1 MINAKPT
8 SWSSLPGPEN
18 ISRAVLPNGI
28 VVLSRSNFAS
38 PSVVVQGYLN
48 SGSLF
53 DPEEKLGLAYFT
65 SQMLMRGTRRK
76 GLQSI
81 FDLLESCGASLGFS
95 ATMHTTS
102 FGGRSLVEDL
112 PIMINLLAECILTP
126 TFPFIQMELMR
137 AQLLTGLSLRAQD
150 TEEMATITFDDIVFS
165 GHPYRHPEDGFPET
179 VKRIKRPDIVN
190 FHRNVYGPKGMVIVM
205 VGAVEAQKAVDLV
218 TEALGGWQ
226 NSNQIEKPT
235 LPRIKPLQKTVRKHI
250 PIPEKSQTDLII
262 GTLGPKRSDGEYLS
276 ASLGNNVLGQF
287 GMMGRIGDIVREQSG
302 LAYHASASLNAGIDV
317 GTWEVSAG
325 VNPVNLEKAIDLILK
340 ELKRFIS
347 APVTKAELQDSKS
360 SYIGRLPL
368 SLESNAGVA
377 GALLNM
383 ERFSLGLDYFQKYV
397 SRVKAVTAEQVLE
410 TAQKYLNLDS
420 LAIVS
425 AGTVGEKK

>member
-112 PIMINLLAECILTP
+112 PIMINLLVECILTP

-150 TEEMATITFDDIVFS
+150 TEEMATIKFDDIVFS

>member
-165 GHPYRHPEDGFPET
+165 GHPYRYPEDGFPET

>member
-150 TEEMATITFDDIVFS
+150 TEEMATIKFDDIVFS

>member
-1 MINAKPT
+1 MINVKSS
-8 SWSSLPGPEN
+8 SWNSLPGPDN
-18 ISRAVLPNGI
+18 ISRTILPNGI
-28 VVLSRSNFAS
+28 VILTRSNFAS
-38 PSVVVQGYLN
+38 PSVVVQGYLT

-53 DPEEKLGLAYFT
+53 DPEEKLGLGYFT
-65 SQMLMRGTRRK
+65 SQMLMRGTRKR
-76 GLQSI
+76 GIHSI
-81 FDLLESCGASLGFS
+81 FDLLESRGASLGFS

-102 FGGRSLVEDL
+102 FGGRSLEEDL
-112 PIMINLLAECILTP
+112 PTMINLLAECILWP
-126 TFPFIQMELMR
+126 TFPLIQMELMR

-179 VKRIKRPDIVN
+179 VKRIKRLDIVN
-190 FHRNVYGPKGMVIVM
+190 FYKNNYGPKGMVIVL
-205 VGAVEAQKAVDLV
+205 VGAIEAQKAVDLV
-218 TEALGGWQ
+218 TQALGNWR
-226 NSNQIEKPT
+226 NSDQKGKPA
-235 LPRIKPLQKTVRKHI
+235 LPKIIPLKATVRKHI
-250 PIPEKSQTDLII
+250 SIPEKSQTDLII

-340 ELKRFIS
+340 ELNRFIS
-347 APVTKAELQDSKS
+347 APVTKSELQDSKS

-377 GALLNM
+377 GALLNL
-383 ERFSLGLDYFQKYV
+383 ERFQLGLDYFQKYV
-397 SRVKAVTAEQVLE
+397 ARVKAVKAEQVLE

>member
-1 MINAKPT
+1 MINVKTA
-8 SWSSLPGPEN
+8 SWNSLPGPDN
-18 ISRAVLPNGI
+18 ISRTVLPNGI
-28 VVLSRSNFAS
+28 VILTRSNFAS
-38 PSVVVQGYLN
+38 PSVVVQGYLT

-65 SQMLMRGTRRK
+65 SQMLMRGTRKK
-76 GLQSI
+76 GIQSI
-81 FDLLESCGASLGFS
+81 FELLESCGASLGFS

-112 PIMINLLAECILTP
+112 PTMINLLAECILTP
-126 TFPFIQMELMR
+126 TFPLIQMELMR

-150 TEEMATITFDDIVFS
+150 TEEMATITFDDIVFA
-165 GHPYRHPEDGFPET
+165 GHPYRHPEDGFPVT
-179 VKRIKRPDIVN
+179 VRRIKRPDILN
-190 FHRNVYGPKGMVIVM
+190 FHKNDYGPKGMVIVM
-205 VGAVEAQKAVDLV
+205 VGAIEAQKAVDLMS
-218 TEALGGWQ
+218 EALGSWHNPDQ
-226 NSNQIEKPT
+226 KDKPT
-235 LPRIKPLQKTVRKHI
+235 LPKINPIKETVRKHI
-250 PIPEKSQTDLII
+250 SIPEKSQTDLII

-325 VNPVNLEKAIDLILK
+325 VNPANLEKAIDLILK

-383 ERFSLGLDYFQKYV
+383 ERFQLGLDYFQKYV
-397 SRVKAVTAEQVLE
+397 ARVKAVTAEQVLE
-410 TAQKYLNLDS
+410 TAQKYLNLDT

-425 AGTVGEKK
+425 AGTAGKKK

>member
-218 TEALGGWQ
+218 MEALGGWQ

>member
-112 PIMINLLAECILTP
+112 PIMINLLVECILTP

>member
-112 PIMINLLAECILTP
+112 PTMIHLLAECILTP
-126 TFPFIQMELMR
+126 TFPLIQMELMR

-226 NSNQIEKPT
+226 NPSQKEKPT
-235 LPRIKPLQKTVRKHI
+235 LPKIKPLQKTVRKHI
-250 PIPEKSQTDLII
+250 SISEKSQTDLII

-425 AGTVGEKK
+425 AGTVPEKK

>member
-1 MINAKPT
+1 MIKVKPT
-8 SWSSLPGPEN
+8 GWNSLPGPEN
-18 ISRAVLPNGI
+18 ISRTVLPNGI
-28 VVLSRSNFAS
+28 VILSRSNFAS
-38 PSVVVQGYLN
+38 PSVVVQGYLT

-65 SQMLMRGTRRK
+65 SQMLMRGTRKK
-76 GLQSI
+76 GIQTI
-81 FDLLESCGASLGFS
+81 FNLLESCGASLGSS

-112 PIMINLLAECILTP
+112 PMMINLLAECILSP
-126 TFPFIQMELMR
+126 IFPLLQVELMR

-150 TEEMATITFDDIVFS
+150 TEEMATLTFDDIVFS

-179 VKRIKRPDIVN
+179 IKRIKRSDLES

-205 VGAVEAQKAVDLV
+205 VGAIEAQKAVDLV
-218 TEALGGWQ
+218 TAALGSWQ
-226 NSNQIEKPT
+226 NLNQKEKPS
-235 LPRIKPLQKTVRKHI
+235 LPKIQPLKETVRKHI
-250 PIPEKSQTDLII
+250 SILEKSQTDLII
-262 GTLGPKRSDGEYLS
+262 GTLGPKRSDSEYLS

-287 GMMGRIGDIVREQSG
+287 GMMGRIGEIVREQSG

-347 APVTKAELQDSKS
+347 APVTQMELQDSKS

-383 ERFSLGLDYFQKYV
+383 ERFQLGLDYFQKYV
-397 SRVKAVTAEQVLE
+397 SRVEAVTSEQVLE
-410 TAQKYLNLDS
+410 TAQKYLNLDA

-425 AGTVGEKK
+425 AGTPGEKK

>member
-8 SWSSLPGPEN
+8 SWNSLPGPEN
-18 ISRAVLPNGI
+18 ISRTVLPNGI
-28 VVLSRSNFAS
+28 VILSRSNFAS
-38 PSVVVQGYLN
+38 PSVVVQGYLT

-53 DPEEKLGLAYFT
+53 DPEEELGLAYFT
-65 SQMLMRGTRRK
+65 SQMLMRGTRKK
-76 GLQSI
+76 GIQSI
-81 FDLLESCGASLGFS
+81 FNLLESCGASLGFS

-112 PIMINLLAECILTP
+112 PMMLNLLAECILSP
-126 TFPFIQMELMR
+126 SFPLLQMELMR

-179 VKRIKRPDIVN
+179 VKRIQRSDIVN
-190 FHRNVYGPKGMVIVM
+190 FHKDVYGPKGMVIVM
-205 VGAVEAQKAVDLV
+205 VGAVEAQKTVDLV

-226 NSNQIEKPT
+226 CAGQRSKPS
-235 LPRIKPLQKTVRKHI
+235 LPKIQSLKDTVRRHV

-302 LAYHASASLNAGIDV
+302 LAYHASASLNSGIDV

-325 VNPVNLEKAIDLILK
+325 VNPANLEKAIDLILK

-347 APVTKAELQDSKS
+347 APVTKTELQDSKS

-383 ERFSLGLDYFQKYV
+383 ERFQLGLDYFQKYV

-410 TAQKYLNLDS
+410 TAQKYLNLDT

-425 AGTVGEKK
+425 AGTLGKKK

>member
-65 SQMLMRGTRRK
+65 SQMLMRGTRKK

-112 PIMINLLAECILTP
+112 PTMIHLLAECILTP
-126 TFPFIQMELMR
+126 TFPLIQMELMR

-165 GHPYRHPEDGFPET
+165 GHPYCYPEDGFPET

-226 NSNQIEKPT
+226 NPSQKGKPT
-235 LPRIKPLQKTVRKHI
+235 LPKIKPLQKTVRRHI